1 MKLSIVIPVY
11 NVEKYIVRCI
21 KSLLC
26 QNYDD
31 YELIIVDDGSQ
42 DRSIEVLNKSIKD
55 ERVRIIAQKNG
66 GLSSARNTGMKNAHG
81 EYIWFF
87 DSDDWAEENC
97 LGEIAKNLN
106 GCDLLY
112 FNKHFADVDNVS
124 KVIEK
129 SNITNS
135 GEILSMLD
143 YYCQAPFYIYKHD
156 FLLKNK
162 LRFMEGI
169 LHEDNLFTPITL
181 FRAKEV
187 RPYDKPVYH
196 QFKREGSITH
206 VISPKRCYD
215 LMKII
220 TSHIAF
226 AENEIKGR
234 NRYAWGNCIADE
246 ANELL
251 YLSIKCSTD
260 VQADVNIFFKK
271 NAHVCNYLIHSRKKP
286 SKALGFLIKNAPIA
300 PVSVYKL
307 LYKLRY

>member
-1 MKLSIVIPVY
+1 MKLSIIVPVY

-21 KSLLC
+21 NSLVH
-26 QNYDD
+26 QNFDD
-31 YELIIVDDGSQ
+31 YEIIVVDDGSP
-42 DRSIEVLNKSIKD
+42 DRSIEVLNESVRSNKISII
-55 ERVRIIAQKNG
+55 RQANA
-66 GLSSARNTGMKNAHG
+66 GLSSARNTGLKSANG

-112 FNKHFADVDNVS
+112 FNKHYADTDNVS

-129 SNITNS
+129 KNS
-135 GEILSMLD
+135 TTFGETLSMLE
-143 YYCQAPFYIYKHD
+143 YYYQATFYIYKYD

-162 LRFMEGI
+162 LQFTVGI
-169 LHEDNLFTPITL
+169 LHEDNMFTPITL
-181 FRAKEV
+181 YRARV
-187 RPYDKPVYH
+187 VQPYDKPVYH
-196 QFKREGSITH
+196 VFKREGSITH

-220 TSHIAF
+220 SSHIAF
-226 AENEIKGR
+226 AENEIKGG
-234 NRYAWGNCIADE
+234 NKYAWGNCIADE

-251 YLSIKCSTD
+251 YLSIKCNTD
-260 VQADVNIFFKK
+260 VQADVNIFFKE
-271 NAHVCNYLIHSRKKP
+271 NPNVCIYLIHSRKKP
-286 SKALGFLIKNAPIA
+286 SKVLGFLIKNVPMA